1 LEHLNLISNI
11 PVAAHAVIIIGL
23 SIRII
28 MMRRPVG
35 VSMAWLILIL
45 ALPFIGAILY
55 LLMGELHLGSQ
66 RARRAAALRSSYEGW
81 LQTLKQDTVHDRTK
95 PGPEWEP
102 IHRLAEAATGIPA
115 MAGNGLQL
123 YDEAEGILRAIIAD
137 IDNARR
143 TCHLEFYIWN
153 NGGTVDDVAEAL
165 IRAVNRGVLCRI
177 LVDAVGSSGFL
188 KSTLASRLRKNG
200 VELVAALPVGPVRT
214 AFVRVDLR
222 LHRKIV
228 VIDGEVAYTGSL
240 NLVDPRY
247 FKQEAG
253 VGQWIDAMTRIEG
266 PAVQV
271 LEMLF
276 LWDWEVETGQGI
288 KSLKN
293 TVDLKPVPQ
302 SGTAN
307 IVQVVPS
314 GPGYRRDPIHQLLL
328 TSIYAARKELVM
340 STPYF
345 VPDESL
351 LMALKSA
358 AGRGVDVKIILPEK
372 VDSLL
377 VSFASRSYFDD
388 LLSSG
393 VRILRFQ
400 GGLLHTKSITI
411 DGQIAL
417 FGTVNLDMRSFW
429 LDFEVTLIV
438 YDPNFSALL
447 RTLQEQYIGKSDS
460 INLNVWR
467 KRPFR
472 GRFVENVA
480 QLFSP
485 LL

>member
-1 LEHLNLISNI
+1 MEHLNLISNI

-81 LQTLKQDTVHDRTK
+81 LQTLKQDTVNDQTK

-102 IHRLAEAATGIPA
+102 INRLAEVATGIPA
-115 MAGNGLQL
+115 LAGNGLQL

-153 NGGTVDDVAEAL
+153 NGGTADDVAEAL
-165 IRAVNRGVLCRI
+165 IRAVNRGVTCRI

-188 KSTLASRLRKNG
+188 KSTLASRLRKSR

-228 VIDGEVAYTGSL
+228 VIDGEVAYTGSI

-276 LWDWEVETGQGI
+276 LWDWEVETGQSI
-288 KSLKN
+288 SSLKN

-377 VSFASRSYFDD
+377 VSYASRSYFDD

-438 YDPNFSALL
+438 YDPDFSALL

-460 INLNVWR
+460 INLNDWR